1 MINNVSELFSA
12 MVVTLK
18 GVAGPNPFLAK
29 IKFGYFFNTHFPKM
43 LKMFASY
50 LFWYQINFE

>member
-1 MINNVSELFSA
+1 MINNVFRIVFSDGGHPEGRGRA
-12 MVVTLK
+12 K
-18 GVAGPNPFLAK
+18 PFLAK
-29 IKFGYFFNTHFPKM
+29 IKFEYFFNTHFPKM